1 MNIADV
7 AALVNQVQGGPVA
20 VLVGAPGCAVI
31 VLCYRVRDIQINDGL
46 FQVVQ
51 VFFVGELRI
60 VIADDNQTFIFVC
73 VVPFPQ
79 RGNYVLAVN
88 SAKGPHVYGYDFAT
102 QVGQSQRRIHIQPDF
117 VGQLGSRPEVRERC
131 GSGHGFR

>member
-20 VLVGAPGCAVI
+20 ILVGSPGCAVI
-31 VLCYRVRDIQINDGL
+31 ILCHCTRDIQIDESL

-51 VFFVGELRI
+51 ILLVGKLGV
-60 VIADDNQTFIFVC
+60 VIADDNKTFIFVC
-73 VVPFPQ
+73 VVPFSQ

-88 SAKGPHVYGYDFAT
+88 STKGPHINRHDFAA
-102 QVGQSQRRIHIQPDF
+102 QVGQPQRRIHIQPDF
-117 VGQLGSRPEVRERC
+117 IGQLGSKPEVR
-131 GSGHGFR
+131 